1 MFKVFWQV
9 FADISHPVASVLTL
23 DKRES
28 GAPPRAAN
36 PTPLPFG
43 TADFTWAPCQA
54 AVGIVRDLHRRP
66 CRMLLSWAII
76 VWHLTTQHSWVVLPD
91 FPLCLCS
98 CFSLRVKFGK
108 LKSAPPRL
116 LSCLSWIVLFFC
128 VCPPLS
134 VVFPPRQPDCETA
147 DRYQLY
153 SNGAVRRIQ
162 SLFWPALLTAAEG
175 K

>member
-1 MFKVFWQV
+1 MKEATTRISYCMFKVFWQV

-36 PTPLPFG
+36 PAPLPFG

-76 VWHLTTQHSWVVLPD
+76 VWHLTTQHSCVVLPD
-91 FPLCLCS
+91 FSLCLCS
-98 CFSLRVKFGK
+98 CFSFRVKFGK
-108 LKSAPPRL
+108 LKSAPPPSPL
-116 LSCLSWIVLFFC
+116 LSVMNRLVFLRLPPP
-128 VCPPLS
+128 VCCFSPS
-134 VVFPPRQPDCETA
+134 TA
-147 DRYQLY
+147 WLWNSRSISTLQ
-153 SNGAVRRIQ
+153 
-162 SLFWPALLTAAEG
+162 
-175 K
+175 